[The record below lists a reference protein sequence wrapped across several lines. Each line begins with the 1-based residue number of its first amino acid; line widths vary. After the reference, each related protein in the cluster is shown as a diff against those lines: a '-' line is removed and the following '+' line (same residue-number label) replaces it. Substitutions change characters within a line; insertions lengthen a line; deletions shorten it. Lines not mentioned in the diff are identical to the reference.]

1 MRVLYLISFLLLTL
15 TTLAQEELH
24 TRRSKLAEAYTE
36 AKGLVDVGN
45 LFKSEEILKD
55 ILKKD
60 ESFDEAI
67 LLLHEIHIKRD
78 QPER

>member
-1 MRVLYLISFLLLTL
+1 LISFLLLTL

-55 ILKKD
+55 ILRLSYYCMKFI
-60 ESFDEAI
+60 SR
-67 LLLHEIHIKRD
+67 EISLK
-78 QPER
+78 ERTPLSQTIQRK